1 MPDGLRNPT
10 RSRDDASRFKQ
21 QVYASTRLP
30 FHEAAEFLRR
40 KTSIPTERWTDIWQ
54 AQHAAAFVVAGAV
67 KDALL
72 ADLRQSVQSALDNGE
87 TLEDFRKSF
96 DEAVAK
102 HGWAHTGGRNWRSR
116 VIFETNL
123 RTAYAA
129 GRYEQLKAVEK
140 SRPFWRYTHG
150 GSKKPRPEHLAWDG
164 LILRADDP
172 WWQTHYPPNG
182 WGCSCKVFAVGARHL
197 RRAGIDPDKLT
208 DGQCVR
214 IGADGKAALGAIPF
228 KGETYEWTS
237 KDGTRQETLPRGV
250 QPGWAYNVGEAGS
263 GEKRREDGIR
273 AEMESQSPIPPGLS
287 RDKRD
292 DLVRA
297 HLRSRA
303 AAEKKA
309 GAVIT
314 ASKEKTRATGLIR
327 EVARKIP
334 LTKLGFKPGEP
345 PPDIRNIPEAAI
357 DILNERLEKAG
368 RQEKLRALPY
378 KEKGGFRMSS
388 LVLQPLASNGAQNSV
403 VKRLQG
409 LASYDDSPP
418 SSAHAFELIHVQK
431 SQGRP
436 LTSLMAEKRLRRA
449 FDEARNGRAMFFVGM
464 DGNHYFEAVVD
475 DAGGKALF
483 LFERGQRSGVPI
495 HWYPVKGSHVF
506 ILTDR
511 EREAVVKLREQ
522 VKTLSPKRALTDAEI
537 ETIVSNINAPATEQR
552 NLTALLK
559 QVRDE
564 FI

>member
-1 MPDGLRNPT
+1 MSPKIAT
-10 RSRDDASRFKQ
+10 A
-21 QVYASTRLP
+21 ARLP
-30 FHEAAEFLRR
+30 FQEAIEFLRR

-72 ADLRQSVQSALDNGE
+72 ADLRQSVESALDNGE

-182 WGCSCKVFAVGARHL
+182 WGCSCKVFAVSEREL
-197 RRAGIDPDKLT
+197 RRRGIDPDKLT

-250 QPGWAYNVGEAGS
+250 QPGWAYNVGEAGATERQRENRIRGRMENAFAPTPTGVKETRHREAQQQIGENIAREVGTVALQS
-263 GEKRREDGIR
+263 GEEF
-273 AEMESQSPIPPGLS
+273 QLS
-287 RDKRD
+287 G
-292 DLVRA
+292 V
-297 HLRSRA
+297 
-303 AAEKKA
+303 
-309 GAVIT
+309 
-314 ASKEKTRATGLIR
+314 IR

-334 LTKLGFKPGEP
+334 LKKLGFTDKDAT
-345 PPDIRNIPEAAI
+345 PDNATIPWAAV
-357 DILNERLEKAG
+357 DAVNERLEAGGYTARVKAIVYG
-368 RQEKLRALPY
+368 RDKILRR
-378 KEKGGFRMSS
+378 G
-388 LVLQPLASNGAQNSV
+388 SV
-403 VKRLQG
+403 VVRAYDESRDVEKKKVFDGLQRAESLGDTTLNAVHILETLKESQPGRRVSSVVSRKVADTALKLAKTESATRYIGTDGRCYVEVAIEG
-409 LASYDDSPP
+409 LEGKTLFRA
-418 SSAHAFELIHVQK
+418 ELD
-431 SQGRP
+431 
-436 LTSLMAEKRLRRA
+436 RA
-449 FDEARNGRAMFFVGM
+449 DT
-464 DGNHYFEAVVD
+464 
-475 DAGGKALF
+475 KK
-483 LFERGQRSGVPI
+483 I
-495 HWYPVKGSHVF
+495 HWYPVTGVGVF
-506 ILTDR
+506 VLNEAERAAALMLNEKMDNSSQVLTD
-511 EREAVVKLREQ
+511 Q
-522 VKTLSPKRALTDAEI
+522 DI
-537 ETIVSNINAPATEQR
+537 EGIVSTASKAEGLEPNALRRKLNQM
-552 NLTALLK
+552 LALLI
-559 QVRDE
+559 RR
-564 FI
+564 

>member
-1 MPDGLRNPT
+1 MSPKIAT
-10 RSRDDASRFKQ
+10 A
-21 QVYASTRLP
+21 ARLP
-30 FHEAAEFLRR
+30 FQEAIEFLRR

-182 WGCSCKVFAVGARHL
+182 WGCSCKVFAVSEREL
-197 RRAGIDPDKLT
+197 RRRSIDPDKLT

-250 QPGWAYNVGEAGS
+250 QPGWAYNVGKAGAA
-263 GEKRREDGIR
+263 EKQREENVR
-273 AEMESQSPIPPGLS
+273 QEMESQSPIPLGLS

-292 DLVRA
+292 DLIRA

-303 AAEKKA
+303 AAEKKT

-314 ASKEKTRATGLIR
+314 ANKEKTRASGLIR

-334 LTKLGFKPGEP
+334 LAKLGFKLGEP

-368 RQEKLRALPY
+368 RQEMLRTLPY

-418 SSAHAFELIHVQK
+418 SSAHAFELIHTQK

-436 LTSLMAEKRLRRA
+436 LTSLMAEKRLRLA
-449 FDEARNGRAMFFVGM
+449 FDEARNGRATFFIGM

-483 LFERGQRSGVPI
+483 LFEKGQRSGMPI
-495 HWYPVKGSHVF
+495 HWYPVKGNHVF
-506 ILTDR
+506 TLSDR
-511 EREAVVKLREQ
+511 EREAIVKLREQ
-522 VKTLSPKRALTDAEI
+522 AKSLSPKRALTDAEI
-537 ETIVSNINAPATEQR
+537 ETIISNINAPATEQR

>member
-1 MPDGLRNPT
+1 MSPKIAT
-10 RSRDDASRFKQ
+10 A
-21 QVYASTRLP
+21 ARLP
-30 FHEAAEFLRR
+30 FQEAIEFLRR

-182 WGCSCKVFAVGARHL
+182 WGCSCKVFAVSEREL
-197 RRAGIDPDKLT
+197 RRRSIDPDKLT

-250 QPGWAYNVGEAGS
+250 QPGWAYNVGKAGAA
-263 GEKRREDGIR
+263 EKQREENVR
-273 AEMESQSPIPPGLS
+273 QEMESQSPIPLGLS

-292 DLVRA
+292 DLIRA

-334 LTKLGFKPGEP
+334 LAKLGFKLGEP

-368 RQEKLRALPY
+368 RQEMLRTLPY

-418 SSAHAFELIHVQK
+418 SSAHAFELIHTQK

-436 LTSLMAEKRLRRA
+436 LTSLMAEKRLRLA
-449 FDEARNGRAMFFVGM
+449 FDEARNGRATFFIGM

-483 LFERGQRSGVPI
+483 LFEKGQRSGMPI
-495 HWYPVKGSHVF
+495 HWYPVKGNHVF
-506 ILTDR
+506 TLSDR
-511 EREAVVKLREQ
+511 EREAIVKLREQ
-522 VKTLSPKRALTDAEI
+522 AKSLSPKRALTDAELEAI
-537 ETIVSNINAPATEQR
+537 LSNTKAPDSEKH
-552 NLTALLK
+552 NLLTLLRHA
-559 QVRDE
+559 QLE
-564 FI
+564 LL

>member
-1 MPDGLRNPT
+1 MSPKIAT
-10 RSRDDASRFKQ
+10 A
-21 QVYASTRLP
+21 ARLP
-30 FHEAAEFLRR
+30 FQEAIEFLRR
-40 KTSIPTERWTDIWQ
+40 KTSIPTERWTDIWH

-182 WGCSCKVFAVGARHL
+182 WGCSCKVFAVSEREL
-197 RRAGIDPDKLT
+197 RRRGIDPAKLT
-208 DGQCVR
+208 EGRCAKIAGDE
-214 IGADGKAALGAIPF
+214 AAIGAIPHAS
-228 KGETYEWTS
+228 ETYEWTS
-237 KDGTRQETLPRGV
+237 KDGTRREVLPRGV
-250 QPGWAYNVGEAGS
+250 QPGWAYNVGKAGAA
-263 GEKRREDGIR
+263 EKQREENVR
-273 AEMESQSPIPPGLS
+273 QEMESQSPIPPGLS

-368 RQEKLRALPY
+368 RQEKLRTLPY

-506 ILTDR
+506 VLSDR
-511 EREAVVKLREQ
+511 ERETVIELREQ

-537 ETIVSNINAPATEQR
+537 ETIVSKTKAPDSEKH
-552 NLTALLK
+552 NLLMLLR
-559 QVRDE
+559 QAQLE
-564 FI
+564 FL